1 MSHVEIMKD
10 VPNAKVAQL
19 VADFKAEGA
28 LSVSVI
34 PQGGGLST
42 IMTTWADAPL
52 SEAAKSAVAVGAT
65 AQPAPGEPVA
75 EMMKTIATRLGCDVA
90 TVRAIASVESAG
102 TFFWDIG
109 GTKKPPV
116 RLEAHHFGRL
126 TGFKHNATHPQISCT
141 TWTPSL
147 AATTRVGAYAQFDEA
162 RALDE
167 PAAMQAC
174 SWGAFQIMGFH
185 WAKLSYPSVQAMV
198 DSVQT
203 ESGQTD
209 AFVRFIEIHPAMVTA
224 LKAHDW
230 LGFAKL
236 YNGTGNA
243 EQYSSKLESAWLS
256 FK

>member
-1 MSHVEIMKD
+1 MTHVEIMKD
-10 VPNAKVAQL
+10 VPDAKVAQL
-19 VADFKAEGA
+19 VADYKAEGA

-52 SEAAKSAVAVGAT
+52 SESAKTVVALGAT
-65 AQPAPGEPVA
+65 AQPASAEPA
-75 EMMKTIATRLGCDVA
+75 LDTMKTIATRLGCDVA
-90 TVRAIASVESAG
+90 TVRAIAAVESSG

-109 GTKKPPV
+109 GVKKPPV
-116 RLEAHHFGRL
+116 RLEAHHFGKL
-126 TGFKHNATHPQISCT
+126 TGYQYSAAHPQISCKD
-141 TWTPSL
+141 WTPSL
-147 AATTRVGAYAQFDEA
+147 AAKTRSGAYDQFNEA

-167 PAAMQAC
+167 TAAMKAC

-185 WAKLSYPSVQAMV
+185 SDKLSYGTVQEMFGAM
-198 DSVQT
+198 QT
-203 ESGQTD
+203 ESGQID
-209 AFVRFIEIHPAMVTA
+209 AFVRFIEINPAMVTA

-230 LGFAKL
+230 LGFATR